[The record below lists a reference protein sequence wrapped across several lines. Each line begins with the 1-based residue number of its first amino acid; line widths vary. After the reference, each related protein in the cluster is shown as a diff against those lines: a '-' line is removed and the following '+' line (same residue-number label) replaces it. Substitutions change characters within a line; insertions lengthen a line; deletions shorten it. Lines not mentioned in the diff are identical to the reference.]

1 MRGKTGGGVRLTD
14 SSTPSQGAKAMAF
27 PDLAVNA
34 IYTILCLVPG
44 FISVKTLTYIGDL
57 DADMSEFE
65 KSTWSFI
72 ASGVSLSAT
81 YFVYVTWTTVTTGR
95 FVLIRSLDITWIE
108 VVTIYPV
115 LLLVAA
121 VVGYLSAK
129 VFDRTLGNPTSPRP
143 ENVQ

>member
-1 MRGKTGGGVRLTD
+1 
-14 SSTPSQGAKAMAF
+14 MAF

-57 DADMSEFE
+57 EADMSEFE

-72 ASGVSLSAT
+72 ASGVSLSVT
-81 YFVYVTWTTVTTGR
+81 YFAYVAWTTVATGR

-129 VFDRTLGNPTSPRP
+129 VFVRTLGNPTGPRP

>member
-1 MRGKTGGGVRLTD
+1 
-14 SSTPSQGAKAMAF
+14 MAF